1 MKKLLKHMKLI
12 HLIFLIL
19 GGAVII
25 SALPFKTQ
33 YNTIYVNVDAT
44 GIENA
49 SSEMTNAINQDQKL
63 LYDYYNLIGDNF
75 DNHKTLVYDFQN
87 SLNVVNSLILW
98 FGIVLV
104 VAALVLFLF
113 QNHKR
118 KIYYGTNVL
127 MSVGMWIIAKKVANS
142 L

>member
-49 SSEMTNAINQDQKL
+49 SSDMTNAINQDQKL

-104 VAALVLFLF
+104 IAALVLFLF

-118 KIYYGTNVL
+118 KI
-127 MSVGMWIIAKKVANS
+127 
-142 L
+142 